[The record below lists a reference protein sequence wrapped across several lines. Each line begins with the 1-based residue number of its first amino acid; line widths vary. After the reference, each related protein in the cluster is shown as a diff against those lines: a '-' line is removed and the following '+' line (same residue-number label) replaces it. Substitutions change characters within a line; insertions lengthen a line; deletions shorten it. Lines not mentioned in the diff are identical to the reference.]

1 MRKERHNYTAKEK
14 VSIIKQHLVERL
26 PVSELCDKHD
36 LQPNVF
42 YRWLKEFFDNGA
54 AAFDKDQSRIDNAQ
68 SEKIKKLEQKIAQKD
83 NVLAELMYE
92 HVQLKKSLGE
102 D

>member
-54 AAFDKDQSRIDNAQ
+54 AAFEKDQSRIDNAQ
-68 SEKIKKLEQKIAQKD
+68 SEKIRKLEQKIAQKD

>member
-14 VSIIKQHLVERL
+14 VSIIKKHLVERL
-26 PVSELCDKHD
+26 PVSELCEKHD

-54 AAFDKDQSRIDNAQ
+54 AAFEKDVSRKDNAQ
-68 SEKIKKLEQKIAQKD
+68 SEKIRKLEQKIAQKD

>member
-26 PVSELCDKHD
+26 PVSELCDKHN

-54 AAFDKDQSRIDNAQ
+54 AAFEKDVSRIDNAQ
-68 SEKIKKLEQKIAQKD
+68 SEKIRKLEQKIAQKD